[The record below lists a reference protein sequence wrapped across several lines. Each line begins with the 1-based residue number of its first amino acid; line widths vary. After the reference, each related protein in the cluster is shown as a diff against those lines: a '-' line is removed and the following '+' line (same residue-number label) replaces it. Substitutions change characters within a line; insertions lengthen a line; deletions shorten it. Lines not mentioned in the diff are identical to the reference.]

1 MVPHPPERV
10 GRAGRRESDDRRL
23 ATDGGRPIDQAI
35 WSAVVDEVR
44 EGCLVVD
51 GEGRVVADNDAA
63 KRLLGVDRTVG
74 RRVDGLLP
82 DAFELPAPAADES
95 NDDGD
100 GDGEGGSDVPA
111 LERLPGPPAGVG
123 WTVGEPGEQCV
134 IERRGERRA
143 LSVRVTRLDD
153 RVPADRLV
161 TLADVSPRRAV
172 EDRYRSLVDRSS
184 ALLSVLTPGGTITY
198 QTPAVAESLGHEPG
212 SLVGEAFLELIHEDD
227 RERVQAAFTGPLRD
241 PGQTASVEYRV
252 RTADGGVV
260 VLESVASNPVDV
272 DGLVVNSQ
280 EITDRKRRERRLET
294 QNERL
299 DEFASI
305 VSHDLRNPVDVASG
319 NLGLARE
326 TDDPEPY
333 YDEIDQAL
341 ARMEAIIDD
350 VLTLA
355 RQGETVVDTRPV
367 EFETVALDA
376 WQNVDTAD
384 ATLDVTGST
393 TLAADYD
400 RLLSILENLY
410 RNAVDHAGP
419 TVSLRAGATDAGF
432 FVEDDGPGIP
442 EEDRELVFD
451 TGFTT
456 ASEGTGFGL
465 SIVQRLAEAHGWS
478 VTVSDGREGGARFD
492 VLASDDIAYRRG
504 DAGGGGDTDTGA
516 GADGEGN
523 GDGETTTGVGETDW
537 DDV

>member
-1 MVPHPPERV
+1 MVRLPEN
-10 GRAGRRESDDRRL
+10 RAGERESGGAGAGDSRSTGPGGASGRRV
-23 ATDGGRPIDQAI
+23 ATDGGRPLDQAI

-63 KRLLGVDRTVG
+63 ERLLGVDRTVG
-74 RRVDGLLP
+74 RRVEGLLP
-82 DAFELPAPAADES
+82 DGFELPDPADG
-95 NDDGD
+95 GD
-100 GDGEGGSDVPA
+100 GTVPS

-123 WTVGEPGEQCV
+123 WTVGDPGAQCV
-134 IERRGERRA
+134 VERRGDRRA
-143 LSVRVTRLDD
+143 LSVQVTRLDD

-184 ALLSVLTPGGTITY
+184 ALLSVLTPDGTVTY
-198 QTPAVAESLGHEPG
+198 QTPAVAELLGHEPET
-212 SLVGEAFLELIHEDD
+212 LVGEAFLDLVHEDD
-227 RERVQAAFTGPLRD
+227 RERVQAAFTRPLRD
-241 PGQTASVEYRV
+241 PGETATVEYRV
-252 RTADGGVV
+252 HTADDGVV
-260 VLESVASNPVDV
+260 VLESVASNPADV

-280 EITDRKRRERRLET
+280 DITERKHRERRLET

-319 NLGLARE
+319 NLDLARE
-326 TDDPEPY
+326 MDDPEPY

-355 RQGETVVDTRPV
+355 RQGETVVDTEPV
-367 EFETVALDA
+367 EFDTVARDA
-376 WQNVDTAD
+376 WRNVDTGAAD
-384 ATLDVTGST
+384 LSVSGST
-393 TLAADYD
+393 TLEADYD

-410 RNAVDHAGP
+410 RNAIDHVGP
-419 TVSLRAGATDAGF
+419 EVSLRVGATDAGF

-442 EEDRELVFD
+442 EADRELVFD

-456 ASEGTGFGL
+456 AEDGTGFGL
-465 SIVQRLAEAHGWS
+465 SIVERLAEAHGWS
-478 VTVSDGREGGARFD
+478 VTVSEGREGGARFD
-492 VLASDDIAYRRG
+492 VLVSDEITYRRG
-504 DAGGGGDTDTGA
+504 EGESESDDAAAGSTETPSEAGD
-516 GADGEGN
+516 
-523 GDGETTTGVGETDW
+523 VDW